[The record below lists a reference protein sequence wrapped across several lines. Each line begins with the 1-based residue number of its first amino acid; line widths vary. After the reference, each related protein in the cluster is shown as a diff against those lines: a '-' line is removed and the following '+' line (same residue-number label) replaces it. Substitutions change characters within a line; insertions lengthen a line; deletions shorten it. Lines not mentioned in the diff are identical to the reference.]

1 MSSDDGRGHRKIV
14 LRMKDGEMR
23 KCSIYTQFSS
33 AFKKI
38 KVVTVE
44 GKIESVDIADLKAI
58 FFVKDFAG
66 NPDYKAHQT
75 QEENSPKAGKVVKV
89 IFADGEVLRGRVL
102 NMAEERP
109 GFYMF
114 PLDPRDN
121 NEKVYIVRSPDMKV
135 EVEGE

>member
-23 KCSIYTQFSS
+23 KCSVYTQFSS

-44 GKIESVDIADLKAI
+44 GKVESVDLADLKAI
-58 FFVKDFAG
+58 FFVRDFAG
-66 NPDYKAHQT
+66 NPDYKAHQSLK
-75 QEENSPKAGKVVKV
+75 EDSPKAGKIVKV
-89 IFADGEVLRGRVL
+89 TFHDGETLKGRVL
-102 NMAEERP
+102 NLAEERP

-114 PLDPRDN
+114 PLDLRDN
-121 NEKVYIVRSPDMKV
+121 NEKVYIVRSPDMKI
-135 EVEGE
+135 EEEGG